1 MVDSSS
7 GESESWISLRLCP
20 GMRVISILPIFML
33 YFGEKML
40 PSGCSAKEMTRGT
53 GSPIARAHMVPITS
67 CARNSSKRTSLRI
80 KLKGRGRTPLTGR
93 SPDHLQYRRPIG
105 TKRTLWKNPRTRSQN
120 LDWMVGMG
128 GNYRIS
134 SQAADKNISQL
145 TSRSCLI
152 WDVDML
158 TCRYTT
164 KEVEKDELIDGER
177 RDLARNRTTTSTWSP
192 TTQAPSRRIVI
203 GCFRCSRP
211 VTFSAILQYQN
222 LRGSKVSLCR
232 NVLQVD
238 STTDV
243 SGETL
248 ALQAWSAIRTDR
260 RSAVILDG
268 PEVHKYVLSH
278 TGSLQVQSC
287 ERSLMPESIYTIR
300 RSVMPD
306 SEHKQARIMHIQI
319 VERNTYGAF

>member
-1 MVDSSS
+1 
-7 GESESWISLRLCP
+7 
-20 GMRVISILPIFML
+20 
-33 YFGEKML
+33 ML
-40 PSGCSAKEMTRGT
+40 PSGSSAKDMTRGT

-192 TTQAPSRRIVI
+192 TTPSRRIVI

-222 LRGSKVSLCR
+222 LRGSKDSLCR
-232 NVLQVD
+232 NVLRVD

-248 ALQAWSAIRTDR
+248 ALQAWSAIGTDR
-260 RSAVILDG
+260 RS
-268 PEVHKYVLSH
+268 PQVLSH

-306 SEHKQARIMHIQI
+306 SEHKQARIMHIQLLSAIHMGPSKLVLTFSASGQVVIGI
-319 VERNTYGAF
+319 VFLQLKLA

>member
-1 MVDSSS
+1 
-7 GESESWISLRLCP
+7 
-20 GMRVISILPIFML
+20 
-33 YFGEKML
+33 ML

-120 LDWMVGMG
+120 LDWIVGMG
-128 GNYRIS
+128 GNYRFS

-164 KEVEKDELIDGER
+164 KEGEKDELIDGER

-192 TTQAPSRRIVI
+192 TTPSPSRRIQVVI

-232 NVLQVD
+232 NVLRVD
-238 STTDV
+238 STTYV

-248 ALQAWSAIRTDR
+248 ALQAWSAIGTDR

-268 PEVHKYVLSH
+268 PEVHKYCHTLAASKSNHVSAAWCPSQFTPLGGLWCQTVNINRLGSCTSKSLSAIHMGPSKLVLTFSAS
-278 TGSLQVQSC
+278 GQVVIGIVFLQ
-287 ERSLMPESIYTIR
+287 L
-300 RSVMPD
+300 
-306 SEHKQARIMHIQI
+306 KLA
-319 VERNTYGAF
+319 